1 VGLPADEISFPAIMM
16 AAGEVN
22 IKASA
27 VGTRKDL
34 EHVLALAAQ
43 GKLHCQ
49 VATRPLDQVN
59 AVIEEM
65 RGGKISGRIVLTM

>member
-1 VGLPADEISFPAIMM
+1 MM

-27 VGTRKDL
+27 VGTREDL
-34 EHVLALAAQ
+34 KQVLALAAA

-49 VATRPLDQVN
+49 VAARPLADVN
-59 AVIEEM
+59 AVFEDM
-65 RGGKISGRIVLTM
+65 RAGKIAGRVVLTM